1 MKKLRILAIV
11 SALFM
16 LNGCGFFTNL
26 TDLTETANEL
36 LGSIDDIVRQ
46 LDAQVQ
52 NGDLEQ
58 EVADLI
64 DERLDKLASIIDETI
79 QNSGGFLFD
88 QVNGTI
94 DNVFANISGLLDQIK
109 KGILDDSLP
118 ALIHQ
123 LSTELQAQINLLS
136 SNIEDIIVLTFGNT
150 FILLDKTTN
159 SVVIIVSIILLA
171 IGLFVFALVL
181 MSRKNRQLT
190 AGRIVGLSF
199 MCIYILFFLLVILLP
214 RLRGNIIAGFNYGA
228 KYEGTTLTPV
238 VTNLFPEKFTV
249 GKNDKIFIYGKHLNL
264 IKKTGVSLNTNQTR
278 SFTFPE
284 NTIIVKSA
292 NRIVLGNFGSTLNWK
307 IPSIMEFRNALPAAA
322 QVIASSPSFTRYA
335 TEVNNRLY
343 EAIVPPVVTQHGYM
357 IHHVVEHEALA
368 IHSQPLMETMA
379 GTLTSITAADAVQF
393 KASKATEIFGA
404 ANGRLME
411 TSIRELFLRRFLLP
425 EGDYGLTVYDSTAI
439 VESAQ
444 LISIINPPPPVIPD
458 IYPLDVSWSG
468 GINAIVSKKS
478 TADILIGFAHPE
490 QITTPFKVRVRTVPN
505 VYDETIEVPL
515 YAIQAAGNNNLATI
529 RTGEIKPTVA
539 GNLKFTIDLDVDPLT
554 NVTETNEGNN
564 SLTKDLE
571 VKTYVYDVVITFVS
585 FVSTANMDNGDQDEY
600 HITFRASVTN
610 YSDWSFS
617 EQHSGEPGKTFSIDK
632 SNTYSNLRPGHM
644 IVLYT
649 SGHEDDSGL
658 RDGDDGMGE
667 FMYPPIYIDLNT
679 TSGDE
684 MEKEYPLIAE
694 SFKVYAKIHFYR
706 RVAN

>member
-1 MKKLRILAIV
+1 MKKLRIAVLI

-16 LNGCGFFTNL
+16 LNGCGLISNL
-26 TDLTETANEL
+26 TDVTETANEL

-64 DERLDKLASIIDETI
+64 DDRLDKLASIIDETI

-94 DNVFANISGLLDQIK
+94 DNVFYNISELLDQIK

-118 ALIHQ
+118 ALVHQ

-159 SVVIIVSIILLA
+159 SVVIIISIILLA
-171 IGLFVFALVL
+171 LGLFVFALVL

-190 AGRIVGLSF
+190 AGRIIGLSF

-228 KYEGTTLTPV
+228 KYDGKTLTPV
-238 VTNLFPEKFTV
+238 VTNLFPEEFTV

-284 NTIIVKSA
+284 NTIIVKSS

-322 QVIASSPSFTRYA
+322 QAIASGPNFIRYA
-335 TEVNNRLY
+335 TEVNNRMY
-343 EAIVPPVVTQHGYM
+343 EAIMPPAVIEHGPV
-357 IHHVVEHEALA
+357 IHHVVAHEALA
-368 IHSQPLMETMA
+368 IHNQPSLMELA
-379 GTLTSITAADAVQF
+379 GTMSRISAADAIMF
-393 KASKATEIFGA
+393 KNTRATEIFGA

-411 TSIRELFLRRFLLP
+411 TSIKELYLRRFMLP

-444 LISIINPPPPVIPD
+444 LISIINPPPPVVPD
-458 IYPLDVSWSG
+458 IYPLDVAWSG
-468 GINAIVSKKS
+468 GINAIVSQKS

-490 QITTPFKVRVRTVPN
+490 QITAPFKVRVRTIPN
-505 VYDETIEVPL
+505 VYDETIDVPL
-515 YAIQAAGNNNLATI
+515 YAIQAAGTNNLATI
-529 RTGEIKPTVA
+529 RTGEITPTA
-539 GNLKFTIDLDVDPLT
+539 TGNLAFTIEADTRPD
-554 NVTETNEGNN
+554 VTETNEGNN
-564 SLTKDLE
+564 SLTKNLE
-571 VKTYVYDVVITFVS
+571 VMTYVYDAVITFVS
-585 FVSTANMDNGDQDEY
+585 FVSTSNMDNGDSDEY
-600 HITFRASVTN
+600 HITCRASVTN

-617 EQHSGEPGKTFSIDK
+617 EERSGEPGKTFSIDK
-632 SNTYSNLRPGHM
+632 SNSYNNLRPGHM

-649 SGHEDDSGL
+649 SGHEDDSGF

-667 FMYPPIYIDLNT
+667 FMYEPIYIELDM

-694 SFKVYAKIHFYR
+694 SFKVFARIHFYR
-706 RVAN
+706 RVSN